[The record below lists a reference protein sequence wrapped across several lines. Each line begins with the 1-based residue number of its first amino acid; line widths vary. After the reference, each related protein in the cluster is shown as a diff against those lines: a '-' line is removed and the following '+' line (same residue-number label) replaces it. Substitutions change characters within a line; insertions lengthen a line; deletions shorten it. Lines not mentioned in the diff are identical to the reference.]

1 MRKTL
6 YMYDR
11 WMTKSI
17 EGANLLRIISTMHT
31 FKKQKPWYFICM
43 YFIVFAQ
50 EGEQKKVSDTHNS
63 NKFILALD
71 DDFDSYTG

>member
-1 MRKTL
+1 
-6 YMYDR
+6 
-11 WMTKSI
+11 
-17 EGANLLRIISTMHT
+17 MHT

-63 NKFILALD
+63 NEFILALD
-71 DDFDSYTG
+71 DDFDSYIG